1 MRFMVALAV
10 ISCLSLPVIVSTE
23 AQTRLPRTSPA
34 EQSTDQIN
42 RRIQQ
47 DQRILGVEQ
56 DVQSKSNQIRQNIDR
71 DRLFEPRY
79 VPPMPRSG
87 CGSGRVC

>member
-10 ISCLSLPVIVSTE
+10 VSSLSLPLAIPAG

-42 RRIQQ
+42 RRLQQ

-56 DVQSKSNQIRQNIDR
+56 DVQSKSNQIRQNVDR
-71 DRLFEPRY
+71 DRLFAPRY

-87 CGSGRVC
+87 CGPGRVC